1 MLIVRLNPV
10 LTYCLAMD
18 SFRRKFQEFQ
28 LNPHFLLELIQL
40 RMVYVHALLP

>member
-10 LTYCLAMD
+10 LTCCLAMD
-18 SFRRKFQEFQ
+18 SFRRKFQDFQ
-28 LNPHFLLELIQL
+28 IHTSYELIQL